1 MIEVIYKKEE
11 ISVWD
16 LIDEAKI
23 SIRDYQNL
31 KAYMEYRY
39 KSVKF
44 DKRSKTWMLIAD
56 KKKIEDLV

>member
-1 MIEVIYKKEE
+1 MIEVIYKKQE

-16 LIDEAKI
+16 MIDEARI

-31 KAYMEYRY
+31 KAYMEHKYQ
-39 KSVKF
+39 SVEF
-44 DKRSKTWMLIAD
+44 DKHSKSWRLLAD